1 MEGTYG
7 FLDQVEVLKWVKAN
21 IGEFGGNSEKTTIYG
36 HSAGAADVGFH
47 AISPLSKGYKINCDS
62 LYTVLKTGI
71 FIIHYGIYFTIGIQN
86 IYFQELVKN
95 VISI

>member
-1 MEGTYG
+1 LEGTYG

-47 AISPLSKGYKINCDS
+47 AISPLSKGY
-62 LYTVLKTGI
+62 T
-71 FIIHYGIYFTIGIQN
+71 IHAPY
-86 IYFQELVKN
+86 
-95 VISI
+95 